1 MVMGDYPLDLVSP
14 VRHVATEL
22 GRAAPAALPVSELA
36 AGYQHPNTGDLARVR
51 SQEGCASNTEA
62 EAWLIDRAIAEL
74 GSQVEMNGSGYRLTR
89 DVDKVRYPGKKL
101 LHLYDDPYAQFRA
114 PFDPMTGRFSD
125 NIRRNTGK
133 DGMVELRESMREFG
147 WLPDFPAIADE
158 RGVVLVGH
166 RRLAVAQE
174 LGIEPQIR
182 TVHLGDGDEAD
193 ARRFALAIASNLGAK
208 PFTPEERKDIAEY
221 LYGER
226 DWSQDRIAEA
236 LKVSQ
241 YTVSQDLRN
250 YSPPIKTERRGRP
263 KVTAEQE
270 QAIIKGYFEHGK
282 TMDEL
287 GHEVLGIDTKRTR
300 SPASVMKVVDQERGR
315 REERAKTAPA
325 AAGTEPATTHECP
338 TCGHRHGGNATD
350 R

>member
-1 MVMGDYPLDLVSP
+1 MGDYPLDLVSP

-22 GRAAPAALPVSELA
+22 GRAAPAALPASDLA
-36 AGYQHPNTGDLARVR
+36 ASYQHPNTGDLARVR

-89 DVDKVRYPGKKL
+89 DADKVRYPGKKL
-101 LHLYDDPYAQFRA
+101 LHLYDDPYARFHA

-133 DGMVELRESMREFG
+133 DTMAELRESMRSFG
-147 WLPDFPAIADE
+147 WLPELPAIADE
-158 RGVVLVGH
+158 RGVILVGH

-174 LGIEPQIR
+174 LGIKPVI
-182 TVHLGDGDEAD
+182 TKVTLGQGDEAD
-193 ARRFALAIASNLGAK
+193 AKRFAYAIGSNLGAK
-208 PFTPEERKDIAEY
+208 PFTPEERKEIAEY

-226 DWSQDRIAEA
+226 DWTIERIAEA
-236 LKVSQ
+236 LKVSAS
-241 YTVSQDLRN
+241 TVGRDIAGVSHDGK
-250 YSPPIKTERRGRP
+250 PKTRGGRP
-263 KVTAEQE
+263 RVTPEQE
-270 QAIIKGYFEHGK
+270 ADIIEGYFEQGK

-287 GHEVLGIDTKRTR
+287 GHEVLGLDTTRNRT
-300 SPASVMKVVDQERGR
+300 PASVQKVVDQERGR

-325 AAGTEPATTHECP
+325 AAGTESAATHACPA
-338 TCGHRHGGNATD
+338 CGFVHGAAATD